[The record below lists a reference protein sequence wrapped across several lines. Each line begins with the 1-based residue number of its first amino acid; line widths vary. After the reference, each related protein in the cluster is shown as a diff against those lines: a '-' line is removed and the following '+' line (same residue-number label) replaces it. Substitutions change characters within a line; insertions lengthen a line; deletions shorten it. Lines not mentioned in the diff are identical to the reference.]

1 MKARVQLSNLS
12 SERGKM
18 TIIRNLSRIMDI
30 RIVEID
36 LKERVLSFLYQN
48 NKAYEDV
55 KKELK
60 RIGHPIEKVLLT
72 ISGKKR
78 RMRSSYD
85 NWEASFD

>member
-1 MKARVQLSNLS
+1 MRARVQLSNLS

-36 LKERVLSFLYQN
+36 LKERALSFLYQN

-55 KKELK
+55 KRELK
-60 RIGHPIEKVLLT
+60 RIGHPIEKVLFT
-72 ISGKKR
+72 IRSNKR
-78 RMRSSYD
+78 RKRSSYD

>member
-36 LKERVLSFLYQN
+36 LKERALSFLYQN

-72 ISGKKR
+72 IRGNKR